1 MARRRRPPRPGALAD
16 LAPLRILTQIFLLQL
31 SYYGTAIVLIVF
43 TSIVAGKHPDPGMFF
58 DWRNVRGDVTTGWT
72 LGLCWMLDSLITVIP
87 ILLLIARSKLV
98 PDFALTIHLIH
109 LIITSLYT
117 RTLPSNISWWMLQIL
132 SSVLMI
138 SLGMWACQWRELRP
152 MAFGGKSKQ
161 QAEPGTVANGHP
173 PEADEGAGFE
183 MGSGRSGGRDGAG
196 AYEMVGMA
204 PREPT

>member
-1 MARRRRPPRPGALAD
+1 MLEIRRRNTD
-16 LAPLRILTQIFLLQL
+16 YCH
-31 SYYGTAIVLIVF
+31 S
-43 TSIVAGKHPDPGMFF
+43 
-58 DWRNVRGDVTTGWT
+58 
-72 LGLCWMLDSLITVIP
+72 VIP

-98 PDFALTIHLIH
+98 PDFALTIHLIN

-117 RTLPSNISWWMLQIL
+117 RRLPSNVSWWMLQIL

-161 QAEPGTVANGHP
+161 QAEPGAVENGHP
-173 PEADEGAGFE
+173 PETDDGAGFE
-183 MGSGRSGGRDGAG
+183 MGSGRAGGRDGAG

-204 PREPT
+204 PKEPA